1 MAFDKKTVRD
11 INLKNKRVLMRAD
24 YNVPL
29 VNGRI
34 EDDYRL
40 RQSLAT
46 IRYILAQRPACLVLI
61 SHLGRPKG
69 EVKKDLSL
77 APVAKRLDQLLGE
90 NVKFVSD
97 CVGPEVK
104 AALASL
110 PASGVALLENL
121 RFYPEEEQ
129 NDKDFAGAIVEA
141 VGAEIFVADGFGVVH
156 RAHASTEAIT
166 SFLPSVAGLL
176 LEKEVDTITRVMA
189 EPERPLVAVV
199 GGAKIS
205 DKITVLQ
212 KLIDIADC
220 VAVGG
225 ALANDFFRVKRI
237 KIGDSLSDDGSLDL
251 AREILAKAEKVEKER
266 EFKFLLP
273 GDVVVAKDSSGRAK
287 TRVVDISDH
296 ALADIENYPK
306 TPPAASHTVA
316 AHERILD
323 IGPVSAARIA
333 GAVNL
338 SKTVIWSGTLGM
350 TEVKGIAGARD
361 PFGHGTRTVAE
372 AMVGESNHHANKP
385 FSVVGGGDTV
395 AYVEAQG
402 MVDDFNHVST
412 GGSASL
418 ELMAGKKLPGVE
430 ALLEDK

>member
-46 IRYILAQRPACLVLI
+46 IRYILAQQPACLVLI

-90 NVKFVSD
+90 DVKFVND
-97 CVGPEVK
+97 CVGPGVKEV
-104 AALASL
+104 LANLPVGSL
-110 PASGVALLENL
+110 ALLENL
-121 RFYPEEEQ
+121 RFHPEEEK
-129 NDKDFAGAIVEA
+129 NDKDFARSIVEA
-141 VGAEIFVADGFGVVH
+141 TGAEVFVADGFGVVH

-166 SFLPSVAGLL
+166 DFLPSVAGLL
-176 LEKEVDTITRVMA
+176 LEHEIDTITRVMA

-205 DKITVLQ
+205 DKIAVLQ

-220 VAVGG
+220 VAIGG
-225 ALANDFFRVKRI
+225 ALANDFLRAQRVKV
-237 KIGDSLSDDGSLDL
+237 GASLVDDGSLSL
-251 AREILAKAEKVEKER
+251 AKDILAVAAKTEEKR
-266 EFKFLLP
+266 NFKFLVP
-273 GDVVVAKDSSGRAK
+273 GDVVAAKDFSGRAP
-287 TRVVDISDH
+287 TRVVDITDH
-296 ALADIENYPK
+296 ALADIQNYPK
-306 TPPAASHTVA
+306 TPPATSHSVA
-316 AHERILD
+316 AHEKILD

-333 GAVNL
+333 GAINL
-338 SKTVIWSGTLGM
+338 SRTVIWSGTLGM
-350 TEVKGIAGARD
+350 TEVTGIAGARD
-361 PFGHGTRTVAE
+361 PFGHGTRTVAQ
-372 AMVGESNHHANKP
+372 AMIGESNHHANKP

-395 AYVEAQG
+395 AYVETQG

-430 ALLEDK
+430 ALVSK